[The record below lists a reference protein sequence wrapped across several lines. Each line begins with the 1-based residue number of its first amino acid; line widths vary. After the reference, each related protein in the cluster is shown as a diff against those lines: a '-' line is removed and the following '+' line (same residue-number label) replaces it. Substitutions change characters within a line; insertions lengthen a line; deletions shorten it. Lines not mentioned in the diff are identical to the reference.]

1 MTESAPP
8 IGGHYGGGVIRETEF
23 GAGAASNYTAHQ
35 WELRAA
41 FLNAEITD
49 AENEITRIRGRIDF
63 LRGRLL
69 IASIRAR
76 ETDGQDA

>member
-8 IGGHYGGGVIRETEF
+8 IGGHYGDGVIRETEF
-23 GAGAASNYTAHQ
+23 GVTTASSYTAHQ
-35 WELRAA
+35 WSLRAA
-41 FLNAEITD
+41 FLDAEIID
-49 AENEITRIRGRIDF
+49 AKDEIERIRGRIDF

-76 ETDGQDA
+76 ETDGKDA